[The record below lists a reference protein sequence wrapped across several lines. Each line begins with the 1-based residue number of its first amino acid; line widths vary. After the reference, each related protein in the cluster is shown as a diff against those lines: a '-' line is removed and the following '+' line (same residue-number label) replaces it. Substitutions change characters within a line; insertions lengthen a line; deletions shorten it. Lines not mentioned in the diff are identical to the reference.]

1 MGVNA
6 IYQVAPICQ
15 FSHLCFPPH
24 TLFPVLSSLPST
36 KYQPIHFQMSGVFF
50 LIDILSHDIIF
61 VSPNFKL
68 FILYWGIADQAS
80 LVGQQ

>member
-1 MGVNA
+1 MQSIKLLQFASFHTFASPLTHYSQSFLLYLVPNTNQF
-6 IYQVAPICQ
+6 IFRCQ
-15 FSHLCFPPH
+15 
-24 TLFPVLSSLPST
+24 
-36 KYQPIHFQMSGVFF
+36 VFF